1 MLRCAL
7 ISLVLLTVGVSPGLG
22 HAHAQP
28 SSTEQNAAPG
38 DTQAETDET
47 VQAEA
52 DADALAKHNAQDAR
66 TQALQLQLDN
76 AARERADASTLW
88 PWVLTGGGIAMLVL
102 GVAVGAAGSIDC
114 EDSCR
119 GPAWPALMV
128 IGGGT
133 LASAGALW
141 VSIATRE
148 INELDARRH
157 DLQYQLQNQRWDSA
171 QRAGGPHLALLLH
184 GAF

>member
-7 ISLVLLTVGVSPGLG
+7 ISLVLLTVSVSAALG
-22 HAHAQP
+22 RAHAQP
-28 SSTEQNAAPG
+28 RSTEQKAAPG
-38 DTQAETDET
+38 DAPTETDLT
-47 VQAEA
+47 AQSEA
-52 DADALAKHNAQDAR
+52 DADALAKRNAQASR
-66 TQALQLQLDN
+66 TQALQLQLDD
-76 AARERADASTLW
+76 ATRERADAGTLW

-114 EDSCR
+114 RDSCR
-119 GPAWPALMV
+119 APAWPALMV

-171 QRAGGPHLALLLH
+171 QRSGGPHLALLLH